1 MKSMISALVVA
12 AVCSV
17 ASAAFRP
24 SILAQF
30 ESSYNQSEAMSE
42 FKFMSKMMYNV
53 YNGFARGLYREQSR
67 TVINENCLGD
77 WVTKNLTYLEKVWEK
92 IEDLEL
98 LEIPYED
105 AMEAAKDVV
114 NLIYRNRDACDVDH
128 VVRDLVDFCPNDDCL
143 DSIDAFRN
151 IKNNLMVLIAKVEPV
166 LDYLFFS
173 ESIETAS
180 DEETMRMADTF
191 GDAYGSVISY
201 VIGFDKK
208 YLAPKMLY

>member
-1 MKSMISALVVA
+1 M
-12 AVCSV
+12 
-17 ASAAFRP
+17 
-24 SILAQF
+24 
-30 ESSYNQSEAMSE
+30 
-42 FKFMSKMMYNV
+42 
-53 YNGFARGLYREQSR
+53 
-67 TVINENCLGD
+67 INENCLGD

-143 DSIDAFRN
+143 DHIDVFRN

-201 VIGFDKK
+201 LIGFDKK